1 MKTKKIGGKVYV
13 EYDEHRESR
22 KRTNIN
28 LLFLVMLF
36 ISIVLLFFAITTIVN
51 NKELVL
57 QQPIDYIMN
66 EYGFVSC
73 SCTDELGEVF
83 QQGVRITEVPEVIG

>member
-1 MKTKKIGGKVYV
+1 MKTKIIDGKTYV
-13 EYDEHRESR
+13 EYDEHKESR